1 MNVHK
6 ICLLS
11 FTVNFIQKEQG
22 GHQVIEKGLKCVI
35 NDINLQYSVNENK
48 YPSEIKNSFA
58 MDFIHF
64 DSHLLT

>member
-58 MDFIHF
+58 MIG
-64 DSHLLT
+64 

>member
-1 MNVHK
+1 
-6 ICLLS
+6 
-11 FTVNFIQKEQG
+11 
-22 GHQVIEKGLKCVI
+22 VIEKGLKCVI